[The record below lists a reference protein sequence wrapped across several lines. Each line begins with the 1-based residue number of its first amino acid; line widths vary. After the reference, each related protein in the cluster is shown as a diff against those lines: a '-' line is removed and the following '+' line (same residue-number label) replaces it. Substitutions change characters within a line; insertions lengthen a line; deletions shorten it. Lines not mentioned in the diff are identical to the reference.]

1 MSERFVFGPYWNGER
16 EVYGDPLEI
25 NMALVGHARGQLARL
40 IEASKSKG
48 PDDAETDTEEER
60 ANKEVL
66 RDRANAVAFPAL
78 YKMREVA
85 RLAFDLVP
93 FDRATGNGATAK
105 DCDRVLTDFFAFL
118 SEQKKSTAASPTAAP
133 PTEPA
138 SLDGP

>member
-40 IEASKSKG
+40 IEASKTKG
-48 PDDAETDTEEER
+48 PDGAEGDSEEER

-85 RLAFDLVP
+85 RLAFDLAP
-93 FDRATGNGATAK
+93 FDKTTGSGATAR
-105 DCDRVLTDFFAFL
+105 DCDRVLTEFFAFL
-118 SEQKKSTAASPTAAP
+118 ADVKKNIAPSLTAAP
-133 PTEPA
+133 PTEPD